1 MRQSVESK
9 NPSDSTLLQHEDPT
23 QSGRQRMEDIG
34 GNQWLVEALQ
44 PAPYRFSDGVV
55 LILAEKRP
63 CAAGST
69 SRCFILISELLP
81 QPAG

>member
-1 MRQSVESK
+1 
-9 NPSDSTLLQHEDPT
+9 
-23 QSGRQRMEDIG
+23 MEDIG